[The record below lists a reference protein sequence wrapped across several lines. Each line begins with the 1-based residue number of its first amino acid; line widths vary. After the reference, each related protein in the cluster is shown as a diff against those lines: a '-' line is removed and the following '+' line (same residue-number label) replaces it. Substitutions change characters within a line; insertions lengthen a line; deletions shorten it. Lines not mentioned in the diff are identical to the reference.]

1 MTKQRVKVT
10 VHDNYVTL
18 RIDDVKFI
26 VKNPRV
32 QPFCE
37 YIYNGSHS
45 IMYFYYDWVMYR
57 KNEQGWRKVHTASVY
72 EFGVMQYLEEYTQAL
87 LDIDCR
93 NQGVRYYF
101 NERQPDGT
109 VVKSKTEFQASYP
122 HDIAG
127 MFDEDVFQF
136 TKHYKTFEDCRG
148 LMEFEFY
155 DLAVFIG
162 GDECGKSA
170 FGARFTKLS
179 REDVEQIK
187 VFAHEFMEITNR
199 ITKAQVEAR
208 MNDDRDSEYNEP
220 KIVRDY
226 LKEKYGITDWR
237 PIFEKICVSD
247 YVLEEYIAYIKG
259 ELDVDD
265 LQCNEWHGEKRK
277 MPQLLQVMP
286 DYEAYMY
293 IIDDNRNQ

>member
-1 MTKQRVKVT
+1 
-10 VHDNYVTL
+10 
-18 RIDDVKFI
+18 
-26 VKNPRV
+26 
-32 QPFCE
+32 
-37 YIYNGSHS
+37 
-45 IMYFYYDWVMYR
+45 
-57 KNEQGWRKVHTASVY
+57 
-72 EFGVMQYLEEYTQAL
+72 MQYLEEYIQAL

-109 VVKSKTEFQASYP
+109 VVKSTTEFQASYP
-122 HDIAG
+122 YDIAG
-127 MFDEDVFQF
+127 MFDEDAFQF
-136 TKHYKTFEDCRG
+136 TKHNKTFEDCRG

-162 GDECGKSA
+162 GNECGKSA
-170 FGARFTKLS
+170 LGARFTKLS

-208 MNDDRDSEYNEP
+208 MNDDRDSKYNEP

-237 PIFEKICVSD
+237 PIFEKICVRD
-247 YVLEEYIAYIKG
+247 YVLEEYVAYIKG
-259 ELDVDD
+259 ELDIDD
-265 LQCNEWHGEKRK
+265 LRCNEWHGEKRK

-293 IIDDNRNQ
+293 IVDDNRNH